1 MLTLPFI
8 LGLLGMT
15 FILIAFILD
24 EFYKKFNQDT
34 IAYNSFNIIG
44 AGLLAYYSITIKGW
58 PFLVLNVVWFLV
70 AAYKLIKISLKK

>member
-1 MLTLPFI
+1 
-8 LGLLGMT
+8 MT

-44 AGLLAYYSITIKGW
+44 SGLLAYYSIAIKGW
-58 PFLVLNVVWFLV
+58 PFLVLNVVWFSV
-70 AAYKLIKISLKK
+70 AAYKLIKIVIKRK